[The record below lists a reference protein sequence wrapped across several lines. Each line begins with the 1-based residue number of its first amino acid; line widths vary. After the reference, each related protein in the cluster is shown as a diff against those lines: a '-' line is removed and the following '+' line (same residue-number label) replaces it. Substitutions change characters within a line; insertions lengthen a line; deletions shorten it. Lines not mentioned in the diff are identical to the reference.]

1 ERAVA
6 CERHEI
12 EHILPVQGCAFF
24 IGHGEIIEDRR
35 TGRHSL
41 DVPQPPREQ
50 EAPITSKIATRGTIT
65 AAPFAPIGH
74 AVAALAMGVWR
85 LVVAI
90 KHRRE
95 LALLADRDDRMLADI
110 GLTRSDLRDA
120 YCEPLWR
127 GPTPPLA
134 RSCRPRSG
142 HGAP

>member
-1 ERAVA
+1 M
-6 CERHEI
+6 I
-12 EHILPVQGCAFF
+12 
-24 IGHGEIIEDRR
+24 
-35 TGRHSL
+35 
-41 DVPQPPREQ
+41 
-50 EAPITSKIATRGTIT
+50 SKIVTRETIA

-127 GPTPPLA
+127 DPTSLLA
-134 RSCRPRSG
+134 RRRACRTAMA
-142 HGAP
+142 APAPTSTARKRA